1 MFSQHTVQTNG
12 TKKVYFFSVFSLH
25 QLKKEKCLSSFL
37 ILHSF
42 KKTKNKKQKKDEKP
56 TKRRAS
62 PQKMCGRSK
71 EPSVVFQSLE
81 SEES

>member
-42 KKTKNKKQKKDEKP
+42 KKTKNKKQKKMKNPQREEHPPKNVWQIQGAFCSFS
-56 TKRRAS
+56 KHAS
-62 PQKMCGRSK
+62 
-71 EPSVVFQSLE
+71 
-81 SEES
+81 

>member
-37 ILHSF
+37 ILHSS
-42 KKTKNKKQKKDEKP
+42 KKKKNKKKKQKQKKMKN
-56 TKRRAS
+56 
-62 PQKMCGRSK
+62 PQREEHPPKKCVADPRS
-71 EPSVVFQSLE
+71 LL
-81 SEES
+81 